1 MNKIEN
7 LKEIQHLEL
16 DILDYVAQVCRENGL
31 RYFLAGGTL
40 LGAVRHKGFIPWDN
54 DVDISMPRPD
64 YIKLIEIMEKQ
75 PTGRYRIL
83 RVKNGNDYYY
93 PFAKVVDTK
102 TKLIELTRSNSI
114 SNVGLYVDIFP
125 IDTVP
130 ADFDTAVERLRY
142 VNKWGIK
149 IAGSVAS
156 AKGLPMFRKMTHFIW
171 YLLFKVL
178 GRERCLERV
187 EGKLVYDQFG
197 STGYIASTYG
207 LREEKEIIEYGAF
220 AGTVELPFEDKKYS
234 CPVGYDQYLRQMY
247 GDYMK
252 LPPERDRI
260 APHDVDVYIDC

>member
-1 MNKIEN
+1 MKKIEN
-7 LKEIQHLEL
+7 IKEIQNVEL
-16 DILDYVAQVCRENGL
+16 DILDYVTEICRENGL

-64 YIKLIEIMEKQ
+64 YIKLIDIMEKQ
-75 PTGRYRIL
+75 SNERYRIL
-83 RVKNGNDYYY
+83 RARDDNDYYY

-102 TKLIELTRSNSI
+102 TKLIELTRSNSV
-114 SNVGLYVDIFP
+114 SNLGLFIDIFP

-130 ADFDTAVERLRY
+130 TDFDVAEERLRY

-156 AKGLPMFRKMTHFIW
+156 AKDLSIFRKITHFIW
-171 YLLFKVL
+171 YALFKVL
-178 GRERCLERV
+178 GRERCFERV
-187 EGKLVYDQFG
+187 EGKLSYNQFG

-207 LREEKEIIEYGAF
+207 LRGKKEIIEYQAF
-220 AGTVELPFEDKKYS
+220 ASTVELLFEGKKYN
-234 CPVGYDQYLRQMY
+234 CPVGYDKYLKQMY

-252 LPPERDRI
+252 LPPEKDRI